1 MLLYGVDVRFYMQIE
16 NELRCICNCVKMT
29 TICLLEQVIPLLA
42 RTWSSGQAQ
51 AYPSEA
57 WELSRQMYWHP
68 LLLLPQGLVPANP
81 NTISIWQSRIES
93 VVTCSKNTQWHR
105 YCSARGRACNRQDF
119 EIGRISFTR
128 VLKYVSITGVL
139 SCTLVTTCAEQ
150 FWTLFGTKNFVLCCF
165 PSLTVQEVQISREHV
180 DGEKRWV
187 ISLKGVA
194 LVQWSQCTWFLV
206 MMRVFFEGSVEN
218 LAATWPDVL
227 FIVHTIDS
235 AFTTSR
241 IRTYTLFLFCR
252 NNNAV
257 IMCSRCTYT
266 VSIW

>member
-139 SCTLVTTCAEQ
+139 SCTLVTGWLEIEALKLTMWRLPVQNSSGPFLAQRTSSYVASPAWQSKRFRSAEN
-150 FWTLFGTKNFVLCCF
+150 T
-165 PSLTVQEVQISREHV
+165 
-180 DGEKRWV
+180 
-187 ISLKGVA
+187 
-194 LVQWSQCTWFLV
+194 
-206 MMRVFFEGSVEN
+206 
-218 LAATWPDVL
+218 
-227 FIVHTIDS
+227 
-235 AFTTSR
+235 
-241 IRTYTLFLFCR
+241 
-252 NNNAV
+252 
-257 IMCSRCTYT
+257 
-266 VSIW
+266 